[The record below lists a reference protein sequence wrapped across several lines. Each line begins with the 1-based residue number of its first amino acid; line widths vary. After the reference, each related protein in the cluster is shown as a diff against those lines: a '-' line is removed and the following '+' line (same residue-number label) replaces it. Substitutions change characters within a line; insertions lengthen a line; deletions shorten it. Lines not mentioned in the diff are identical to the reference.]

1 METCL
6 SGLFLLSPAAVLH
19 HLSLVAELSHSIIR
33 KTLSGINNPLK
44 RCHPKRNYNA
54 GVVIGIKPQTTKKR
68 VCQNTLF
75 ITEDRYI
82 AEHSYEVAI

>member
-6 SGLFLLSPAAVLH
+6 SGLFLLPPAAVLH

-44 RCHPKRNYNA
+44 KCHPERDCHA
-54 GVVIGIKPQTTKKR
+54 GASIGIKPQTTKKPGIKPG
-68 VCQNTLF
+68 Q
-75 ITEDRYI
+75 Y
-82 AEHSYEVAI
+82 

>member
-6 SGLFLLSPAAVLH
+6 SGLFLLPPAAVLH

-44 RCHPKRNYNA
+44 RYHPERNYNA
-54 GVVIGIKPQTTKKR
+54 GTSIGIKPQTTKKPG
-68 VCQNTLF
+68 
-75 ITEDRYI
+75 IKPGPY
-82 AEHSYEVAI
+82 